1 MKRIIFASV
10 LMLSFAFSATAAV
23 TEKVLKAFSETFQDA
38 QEVKWHEYEQA
49 YQVSFRHNDVPT
61 SVLYDKEGNIIE
73 ARRHSKEDILP
84 LVIREKLKK
93 RYADKQVF
101 GVTELTTGNQ
111 TTYRIVLED
120 DKKWTIIDSDSYGVF
135 FVRNRFTKG

>member
-1 MKRIIFASV
+1 MKRIIFASA
-10 LMLSFAFSATAAV
+10 LLLSFAFSATAAV
-23 TEKVLKAFSETFQDA
+23 TEKVLKAFSETFQNA
-38 QEVKWHEYEQA
+38 KEVKWHEYEKS
-49 YQVSFRHNDVPT
+49 YQVSFRYNDVPT

-93 RYADKQVF
+93 RFADKQVF
-101 GVTELTTGNQ
+101 GVTELTTGDQ

-120 DKKWTIIDSDSYGVF
+120 DKKWTIIDSDSYGVLY
-135 FVRNRFTKG
+135 VRNRYNKG